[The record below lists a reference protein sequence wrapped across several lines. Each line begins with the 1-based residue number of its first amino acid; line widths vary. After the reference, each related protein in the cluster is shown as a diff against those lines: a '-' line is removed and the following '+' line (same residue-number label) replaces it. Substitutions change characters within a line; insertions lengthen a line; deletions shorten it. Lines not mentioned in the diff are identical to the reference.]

1 MSCGGTFR
9 KFLQDTTFCG
19 SGSPR
24 AKADIA
30 KTDLSI
36 LKLDEALRESFKVV
50 LSFPLFPI

>member
-9 KFLQDTTFCG
+9 SSSKIPLPVGQG
-19 SGSPR
+19 NPR

-36 LKLDEALRESFKVV
+36 LRSDEAL
-50 LSFPLFPI
+50 